1 MNDKDGIKCL
11 QPNFLKKTPKQN
23 KENSFQMQA
32 EYGRRTSAWS
42 ARQI

>member
-11 QPNFLKKTPKQN
+11 QPNFLKKTKQN

-32 EYGRRTSAWS
+32 EYGRRTSA
-42 ARQI
+42 